1 MPTIH
6 TWQDAVISLSNIFFS
21 VTIVLMLLNPS
32 TQVPR
37 TSSIPTATALSAMA
51 ITFGTLALLYSAV
64 ICGLNGLLWFA
75 IAIWR
80 PTRS

>member
-1 MPTIH
+1 MFH
-6 TWQDAVISLSNIFFS
+6 SWQDAVVSISNVFFS
-21 VTIVLMLLNPS
+21 VTIILMLISPN
-32 TQVPR
+32 TRVPR
-37 TSSIPTATALSAMA
+37 HSSIPTAIALSAMSF
-51 ITFGTLALLYSAV
+51 TFCTLALVWSAT